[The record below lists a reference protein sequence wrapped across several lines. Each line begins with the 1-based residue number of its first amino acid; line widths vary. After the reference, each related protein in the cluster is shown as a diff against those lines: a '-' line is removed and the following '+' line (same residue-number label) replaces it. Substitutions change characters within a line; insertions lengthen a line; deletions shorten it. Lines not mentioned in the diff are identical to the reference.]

1 MTTHK
6 FRVEI
11 VCNNDSKT
19 FDWFAVDFSHAA
31 QDALEYEAEWL
42 QSQGDMNPVI
52 KVKGFESGVTA
63 TFQVFT
69 TFHLV

>member
-11 VCNNDSKT
+11 ICNNDSKT
-19 FDWFAVDFSHAA
+19 FDWFAVDFRQAA
-31 QDALEYEAEWL
+31 KDAIEYEAEWL
-42 QSQGDMNPVI
+42 QFQADMNPVI
-52 KVKGFESGVTA
+52 KVTGVESGVTS